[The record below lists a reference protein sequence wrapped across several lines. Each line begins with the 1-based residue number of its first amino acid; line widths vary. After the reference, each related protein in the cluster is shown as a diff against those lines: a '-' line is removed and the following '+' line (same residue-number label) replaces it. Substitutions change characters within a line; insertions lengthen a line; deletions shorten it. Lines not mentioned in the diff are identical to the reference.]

1 MDEEQKHLDAFELYF
16 NEKQEGKNVNDAV
29 LSVSSQF
36 NVSERTILRWKK
48 NFNWDDREAVRSAEI
63 NREVQKNNNSTI
75 IDNKTKYLSYVHAAL
90 NKVIKQNPDGSVD
103 IDLDV
108 DKVRD
113 MEILIKLG
121 LLLQGEVT
129 DRTESQNKNHFD
141 NNAQKQILEDE
152 GSNE

>member
-1 MDEEQKHLDAFELYF
+1 MDEEQKHLDAFEHYF
-16 NEKQEGKNVNDAV
+16 ELRQQGTNITKAV
-29 LSVSSQF
+29 TKVALKYDC
-36 NVSERTILRWKK
+36 SETTIYSWKK

-121 LLLQGEVT
+121 LLLQGEST
-129 DRTESQNKNHFD
+129 DISETR
-141 NNAQKQILEDE
+141 NNQFNNDIQKQILDDGGSDE
-152 GSNE
+152 